1 MERVEVMRPEA
12 DHLNTPGVAATEIIA
27 WIRRL
32 CAGEKGG

>member
-1 MERVEVMRPEA
+1 MERVEVRGRA

-27 WIRRL
+27 WIRGL